1 MVLEARDSVS
11 KLFAEDKN
19 LPVLVDIIDKAVR
32 LSEKTDTDDLDN
44 IHALGEG
51 WVAEETLGIALY
63 CALKYQNDFSKA
75 MIVSVNHKGDSDSTG
90 AVTGNILGALIGY
103 DAIDSKWKKDLEL
116 LDVILEV
123 ADDLCH
129 GCQMSEYSYYFD
141 PAWATKYMHMHRY
154 EEPKKN
160 PEYVF
165 FWLDN
170 EKYGEFSNW
179 YQREFVIDD
188 FRYFCVEQYMM
199 AQKAKL
205 FHDSVRYTAILRAN
219 SPKDCKA
226 LGKQVTPFDAKV
238 WDAVKYD
245 IVKTGNKAKFEQNPD
260 LMNLLL
266 STGDRIMAE
275 ASPKDKIWGIALDA
289 ETAKHINPEAW
300 PGQNLL
306 GKILMEL
313 KAEYRKEQSKS
324 SATELRMIK
333 GDITKQSDVEAI
345 VNAANTSLLGGG
357 GVDGAIHR
365 AAGRQLLEECR
376 KLNGCKT
383 GEAKLTGAYKLPCK
397 YIIHTVGPIWRG
409 GNQDEEKFL
418 AECYSNSLQIAV
430 DQGIRSVAFPSIST
444 GAYSFP
450 KEKAAMI
457 AVRTVND
464 FIEENSGSLDLVEW
478 ILFDE
483 ETLNIY
489 KDALNQFKANK
500 IVGTPGF

>member
-1 MVLEARDSVS
+1 M
-11 KLFAEDKN
+11 
-19 LPVLVDIIDKAVR
+19 
-32 LSEKTDTDDLDN
+32 
-44 IHALGEG
+44 
-51 WVAEETLGIALY
+51 
-63 CALKYQNDFSKA
+63 
-75 MIVSVNHKGDSDSTG
+75 
-90 AVTGNILGALIGY
+90 
-103 DAIDSKWKKDLEL
+103 
-116 LDVILEV
+116 
-123 ADDLCH
+123 
-129 GCQMSEYSYYFD
+129 
-141 PAWATKYMHMHRY
+141 
-154 EEPKKN
+154 
-160 PEYVF
+160 
-165 FWLDN
+165 
-170 EKYGEFSNW
+170 
-179 YQREFVIDD
+179 IDD

>member
-1 MVLEARDSVS
+1 MYVPNAYLDWLKTQQLDINSVNQYERYTEKGGYSWLLDVPELYSRRAPGNTCLSALETRAKEDHVNSFINSPINRSKGCGGIMRIAPLALKYRLGENYYGDIEQIDMEAAELSAITHSHSLGYMPSSVVSHIISRILCSHDEMSLKDMVLEARDSVS

-154 EEPKKN
+154 EEPKEN

-313 KAEYRKEQSKS
+313 KADWC
-324 SATELRMIK
+324 I
-333 GDITKQSDVEAI
+333 
-345 VNAANTSLLGGG
+345 
-357 GVDGAIHR
+357 
-365 AAGRQLLEECR
+365 
-376 KLNGCKT
+376 
-383 GEAKLTGAYKLPCK
+383 
-397 YIIHTVGPIWRG
+397 
-409 GNQDEEKFL
+409 
-418 AECYSNSLQIAV
+418 
-430 DQGIRSVAFPSIST
+430 
-444 GAYSFP
+444 
-450 KEKAAMI
+450 
-457 AVRTVND
+457 
-464 FIEENSGSLDLVEW
+464 
-478 ILFDE
+478 
-483 ETLNIY
+483 
-489 KDALNQFKANK
+489 
-500 IVGTPGF
+500 